1 MKPVAVIAH
10 TKKTLGGGLGELR
23 RLLDE
28 HEITDPMWFEIS
40 SSKKARKFARRAVE
54 DGADL
59 VIAWGGDG
67 TVQRCIDVL
76 AGTGVTLAVIPA
88 GTANLFAT
96 NVGIPIDLESAV
108 DVAADGLVSHVDV
121 GVANGEHF
129 GVMAGVGF
137 DVAMLDAADRTAKKR
152 FGKAAYVWTGMQA
165 ARSDPIKMQIAVDGQ
180 DWFVGDA
187 TCLLIGNVPNVIGGL
202 QVFPS
207 ASPVSGTLEVGVV
220 TADGLVDWGRVLTSV
235 VRKQPEKSTFV
246 KLRHGQSIDLKMK
259 GKHGYELDGGTRE
272 PVKRLEFRVKPQ
284 ALRVMVPRRVVLM
297 STAHLVPETRDLSGD
312 DAFETLRRTGRR
324 HLLADAF
331 RRLRVSD
338 GFSHARSLAYLS
350 VLIVVQGTIAL
361 VGLAVAVNNEP
372 SATRSPP
379 RSKAA
384 RPALPASC

>member
-10 TKKTLGGGLGELR
+10 KKKTIGGGLGELR

-40 SSKKARKFARRAVE
+40 SSKKARKLARKAVE

-108 DVAADGLVSHVDV
+108 AVAADGLVSHVDV
-121 GVANGEHF
+121 GEANGEHF

-137 DVAMLDAADRTAKKR
+137 DVAMLDAADRSAKKR

-165 ARSDPIKMQIAVDGQ
+165 ARSDPIHMQIAVDGQ

-246 KLRHGQSIDLKMK
+246 RLRHGQTIELKMK

-272 PVKRLEFRVKPQ
+272 PVKRLEVRVKPQ
-284 ALRVMVPRRVVLM
+284 ALRVMVPKE
-297 STAHLVPETRDLSGD
+297 SS
-312 DAFETLRRTGRR
+312 
-324 HLLADAF
+324 
-331 RRLRVSD
+331 S
-338 GFSHARSLAYLS
+338 
-350 VLIVVQGTIAL
+350 
-361 VGLAVAVNNEP
+361 
-372 SATRSPP
+372 
-379 RSKAA
+379 
-384 RPALPASC
+384 

>member
-28 HEITDPMWFEIS
+28 REITDPMWFEIS
-40 SSKKARKFARRAVE
+40 SSKKARKSARRAVK

-76 AGTGVTLAVIPA
+76 AGTAVTLAVIPA

-108 DVAADGLVSHVDV
+108 DVAAEGLVSCVDV

-137 DVAMLDAADRTAKKR
+137 DVAMLDAADRSAKKR

-165 ARSDPIKMQIAVDGQ
+165 ARSDPIKMQIAVDGE
-180 DWFVGDA
+180 DWFVGPA

-246 KLRHGQSIDLKMK
+246 KLRHGQSIDLEMK

-284 ALRVMVPRRVVLM
+284 ALRIMVPRE
-297 STAHLVPETRDLSGD
+297 SS
-312 DAFETLRRTGRR
+312 
-324 HLLADAF
+324 
-331 RRLRVSD
+331 S
-338 GFSHARSLAYLS
+338 
-350 VLIVVQGTIAL
+350 
-361 VGLAVAVNNEP
+361 
-372 SATRSPP
+372 
-379 RSKAA
+379 
-384 RPALPASC
+384 

>member
-1 MKPVAVIAH
+1 M
-10 TKKTLGGGLGELR
+10 
-23 RLLDE
+23 LDE

-40 SSKKARKFARRAVE
+40 SSKKARKFARKAVE

-108 DVAADGLVSHVDV
+108 DVAAEGLVSHVDV

-137 DVAMLDAADRTAKKR
+137 DVDDARCRRSLARRSALARRRTS
-152 FGKAAYVWTGMQA
+152 GPGMQA
-165 ARSDPIKMQIAVDGQ
+165 ARSDPIKMQIEVDGQ
-180 DWFVGDA
+180 EWFVGKA

-220 TADGLVDWGRVLTSV
+220 TADGLVDWGRVLTKC
-235 VRKQPEKSTFV
+235 RPEAAG
-246 KLRHGQSIDLKMK
+246 KLQ
-259 GKHGYELDGGTRE
+259 
-272 PVKRLEFRVKPQ
+272 
-284 ALRVMVPRRVVLM
+284 
-297 STAHLVPETRDLSGD
+297 
-312 DAFETLRRTGRR
+312 
-324 HLLADAF
+324 
-331 RRLRVSD
+331 
-338 GFSHARSLAYLS
+338 RS
-350 VLIVVQGTIAL
+350 
-361 VGLAVAVNNEP
+361 
-372 SATRSPP
+372 
-379 RSKAA
+379 
-384 RPALPASC
+384 